1 MTIEEL
7 TFAAFQQ
14 GREQGREESA
24 AQIERLREALEEVVK
39 AEKHF
44 SSTITTSQK
53 VQVLIS
59 AKALRLARAALQIEK
74 SKK

>member
-24 AQIERLREALEEVVK
+24 AQIERLRELIHVAH
-39 AEKHF
+39 AEGWDNAVDEYSKGGLWDDCWLK
-44 SSTITTSQK
+44 SD
-53 VQVLIS
+53 
-59 AKALRLARAALQIEK
+59 ARAALQP
-74 SKK
+74 KKEV